1 MSHDLRTPLT
11 SIINYV
17 DLIKREHTDNPRI
30 QAYVEVL
37 DSKSQRLKHLTEDL
51 LEASRVSSGNMQVCW
66 ARIDLVQMI
75 SQVGGE
81 FQEKLEQADLKV
93 IPNLGTPPLYIQSDG
108 RLLFR
113 VLENLYNNCCKYAMP
128 GTRVYIDLKETS
140 HKAIFTMKN
149 ISKAPLN
156 ISAHELTDASSAET
170 VPAARKAQGLGFRSR
185 RASREL
191 LQGSFEIYLEGDL
204 FRVRLVFP
212 LWRWWKKKRKRPKL
226 YKKYIKITK

>member
-1 MSHDLRTPLT
+1 ML
-11 SIINYV
+11 
-17 DLIKREHTDNPRI
+17 
-30 QAYVEVL
+30 
-37 DSKSQRLKHLTEDL
+37 
-51 LEASRVSSGNMQVCW
+51 G
-66 ARIDLVQMI
+66 

-156 ISAHELTDASSAET
+156 ISAHELTERFVRGDSSRSTEGT
-170 VPAARKAQGLGFRSR
+170 GLGLSI
-185 RASREL
+185 AQSITEL
-191 LQGSFEIYLEGDL
+191 LRGSFEIYLEGDL

-212 LWRWWKKKRKRPKL
+212 LDEVDEEKNEK
-226 YKKYIKITK
+226 TKTI